1 MIPILFPS
9 TETQFVSNGIGR
21 LRDCVSCQVTE
32 ERNGVYELEFVYPV
46 NGWRFS
52 DIQEG
57 MLIGV
62 IHDDNHDIQP
72 FEIYRAEANLDGT
85 KTFYARHISYKLTN
99 AIVSPF
105 AASDASGAFSGIASN
120 IINGYLFTF
129 TTDKSNA
136 GDFIVNRPAS
146 VRTALLGEEGS
157 ILDIYGGEYKFDK
170 FSVSLLASRG
180 RDTGVTVRYGKN
192 MVGMEQEQDDGETFN
207 AVAPYVVSG
216 DAIVYLP
223 EYYVQPTKPP
233 TQALKIR
240 AVDFT
245 ASFPTAPT
253 EAELRQA
260 AREWIDASRPWIPTS
275 NIKIDFVA
283 LWQTE
288 QYKNVAAIQR
298 VGLCDTVSIYYTD
311 LGIVAEKAKIIRTV
325 FDVLTERFAE
335 IEVGTP
341 QTQFVEVT
349 GDTSV
354 TGASVLPEYVVESVS
369 GATQSVAGGANY
381 SGSFDCAKAN
391 YKPLAIAGF
400 SANSAACSF
409 ARLNLNGTTITFNM
423 RNNTST
429 AAGAKPEVWVVYQR
443 I

>member
-1 MIPILFPS
+1 
-9 TETQFVSNGIGR
+9 
-21 LRDCVSCQVTE
+21 
-32 ERNGVYELEFVYPV
+32 
-46 NGWRFS
+46 
-52 DIQEG
+52 
-57 MLIGV
+57 
-62 IHDDNHDIQP
+62 
-72 FEIYRAEANLDGT
+72 
-85 KTFYARHISYKLTN
+85 
-99 AIVSPF
+99 
-105 AASDASGAFSGIASN
+105 
-120 IINGYLFTF
+120 
-129 TTDKSNA
+129 
-136 GDFIVNRPAS
+136 
-146 VRTALLGEEGS
+146 
-157 ILDIYGGEYKFDK
+157 
-170 FSVSLLASRG
+170 
-180 RDTGVTVRYGKN
+180 
-192 MVGMEQEQDDGETFN
+192 MVGMEQEQDAGETFN

-223 EYYVQPTKPP
+223 EYYVRPTNPP

-260 AREWIDASRPWIPTS
+260 AREWIDAARPWIPTS

-349 GDTSV
+349 GD
-354 TGASVLPEYVVESVS
+354 ASAAGTAVLPEYIVESVY
-369 GATQSVAGGANY
+369 GATQSVGAGANY
-381 SGSFDCAKAN
+381 TGSFDCTKAN

-429 AAGAKPEVWVVYQR
+429 ASSAKPEVWVVYQR